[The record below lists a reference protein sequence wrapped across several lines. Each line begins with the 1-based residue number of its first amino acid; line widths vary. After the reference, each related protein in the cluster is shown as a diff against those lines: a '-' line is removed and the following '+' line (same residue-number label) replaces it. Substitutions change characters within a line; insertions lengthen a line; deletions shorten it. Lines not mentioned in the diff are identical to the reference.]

1 MINWTSIVTFP
12 FNVWKQTTPVELRNR
27 KIGEIVVG
35 ASHWQLCIVLLD
47 SGIMGMI
54 GKLLLEL
61 EYCPRNNRA
70 NAKAKPLRTFFTGLM
85 LRISKSFKSKI
96 LSLSSIYFKQLNC
109 TNAQDKPFP
118 DLIKFSNF
126 KTRFQTNFQEIEVM
140 GISQK
145 SAHFLFYYLLRFCE

>member
-1 MINWTSIVTFP
+1 MINWTPIVTFP
-12 FNVWKQTTPVELRNR
+12 FNVWKQTTPVELCNR

-96 LSLSSIYFKQLNC
+96 LSLSSIYFKQL
-109 TNAQDKPFP
+109 K
-118 DLIKFSNF
+118 KFSNIDPE
-126 KTRFQTNFQEIEVM
+126 NWCHM
-140 GISQK
+140 GIQ
-145 SAHFLFYYLLRFCE
+145 FYCTISLDTLTLPQIINHIWVKNSTA

>member
-1 MINWTSIVTFP
+1 MINWTPIVTFP

-27 KIGEIVVG
+27 KIGEIDVG

-70 NAKAKPLRTFFTGLM
+70 NAKAKPLRTFSPVWCYAFQNLLNPKQTKFLYWVIGWVIVGCQCYQINWQLQSGHTDNQ
-85 LRISKSFKSKI
+85 LSPNLSPHIRILF
-96 LSLSSIYFKQLNC
+96 
-109 TNAQDKPFP
+109 
-118 DLIKFSNF
+118 DLFS
-126 KTRFQTNFQEIEVM
+126 
-140 GISQK
+140 
-145 SAHFLFYYLLRFCE
+145 